1 MTARSILGA
10 LAAALVAGAAQ
21 AATVVD
27 HIQVAASDLAA
38 GSRAVADLTGVTPKV
53 GGVHPGRGT
62 ANALMSLG
70 PRTYLE
76 VITPAPGQPA
86 TTPMA
91 QELAGVKGVGVR
103 TFAVAASDLDAVAA
117 AARKAGLDVEGP
129 APGSRQT
136 PEGQLLRWR
145 ALNLTSADFGLFIP
159 FFIDWGDTVHPAT
172 TSPAGVRFTR
182 LRVIHPKAAELRRIY
197 AALGLD
203 IEVSPGAEPQM
214 ILEIAGPK
222 GEATIGGERR

>member
-1 MTARSILGA
+1 MTVRA
-10 LAAALVAGAAQ
+10 LFAAIAALFVAGAAQ
-21 AATVVD
+21 AAAVVD

-38 GSRAVADLTGVTPKV
+38 GSRAVAELTGVTPQV

-91 QELAGVKGVGVR
+91 QELAGVKGIGVR
-103 TFAVAASDLDAVAA
+103 TFAVAASDLDTVAA
-117 AARKAGLDVEGP
+117 AARKAGLGVDGP
-129 APGSRQT
+129 TPGSRQT
-136 PEGQLLRWR
+136 PQGQLLKWR
-145 ALNLTSADFGLFIP
+145 ALTPTSPEFGLFIP

-172 TSPAGVRFTR
+172 TSPAGAKFTR

-203 IEVSPGAEPQM
+203 IEVTQGAEPQM
-214 ILEIAGPK
+214 ILEISGPK
-222 GEATIGGERR
+222 GAATIGGERH

>member
-1 MTARSILGA
+1 MRA
-10 LAAALVAGAAQ
+10 LLALIVAALVGSTAQ

-27 HIQVAASDLAA
+27 HIQVAASDLTA
-38 GSRAVADLTGVTPKV
+38 GSRAVAELTGVTPQP

-91 QELAGVKGVGVR
+91 QELAGVKGIGVR

-117 AARKAGLDVEGP
+117 AARKAGLGVDGP
-129 APGSRQT
+129 APGSRRT
-136 PEGQLLRWR
+136 PEGQLLKWR
-145 ALNLTSADFGLFIP
+145 ALNLTSPEFGLFIP

-172 TSPAGVRFTR
+172 TSPAGARFTR
-182 LRVIHPKAAELRRIY
+182 LRVIHPRAAELRRIY

-203 IEVSPGAEPQM
+203 VGVAEGPAPEM

>member
-1 MTARSILGA
+1 MRAL
-10 LAAALVAGAAQ
+10 LAAMAAVLVAAGAQ

-38 GSRAVADLTGVTPKV
+38 GSRAVADLTGVTPQA

-91 QELAGVKGVGVR
+91 QELAGVKGIGVR

-117 AARKAGLDVEGP
+117 AGRKAGLGVDGP

-136 PEGQLLRWR
+136 PQGQLLRWR
-145 ALNLTSADFGLFIP
+145 ALNLTSPDFGLFIP

-172 TSPAGVRFTR
+172 TSPAGAKFTR
-182 LRVIHPKAAELRRIY
+182 LRVVHPRAAELRRIY

-203 IEVSPGAEPQM
+203 IEVAQGPAPQM
-214 ILEIAGPK
+214 ILEVSGPK